1 LSAPDEP
8 ATETPPARPR
18 DHRRRWLPSSAP
30 GWLILVS
37 VVAVMLVAAVT
48 AGVRFGVNTVPGLAF
63 IEARANGL
71 KIGRYGRLKIEGVS
85 GDIWRNVS
93 IRRLIIYDE
102 QGVWLEGKNLN
113 MKWRYHELFVRRF
126 HADAIVAEQITL
138 SRRPTLTPKEKSGGL
153 PVTILIDSLK
163 ARVDS
168 RPAFSQV
175 EGRFDLEGRLAL
187 QRRGGTSGRFVAKSL
202 MHQGD
207 FADIGFDLGR
217 SDALLVNAKASEAE
231 GGALAGALGLDA
243 TRPFSLDAQ
252 ARGTTKE
259 GRFNL
264 LVESGETQP
273 AKAEGSWNAAGGS
286 ANGYVRLDASDLTG
300 LYAKMFGPQVKFDV
314 TGRKAAGAYYDI
326 RARLDSE
333 GLSVSAAGLADLG
346 KQTAAPSGLALTAST
361 GSLGRF
367 TGNAVTGAATYQG
380 LFKGSAEAFTLSG
393 DMRGSGVSA
402 AGYTLASTNGRLT
415 VGRANGELT
424 LVSALTGQGGRGQ
437 GYLPALLGP
446 SPVADIDMAILKDGR
461 LLMRRLRATGA
472 GLKAEATGS
481 RGLLGGLSFKGRAE
495 LWNFGAAKL
504 GGKGRLAGSWSAD
517 QSGENRPWVFTVD
530 ARGTGLALGYS
541 ELDRL
546 LGAAPRLRGKASLL
560 NGAVDVADLR
570 LDGDKATAKAK
581 GRIGGQGDLAFALDW
596 NAEGPFRAGPV
607 EISGKAKGDGKIA
620 GSLSAPRADLT
631 AQVDQID
638 LPRLPLRNANLTL
651 TFMQRSGGGDGA
663 FAMTAES
670 PYGPARL
677 RTDFG
682 FAAGGVDLSG
692 LDADAGGIQ
701 AQGAVALR
709 RGRPSSADLTLAVGP
724 GILLTEG
731 AIQGQAR
738 IVDTAGGARAT
749 LNLTAKD
756 AVLRDAAGLSLDSA
770 TITADG
776 PLDRLPVRIAAS
788 GIAPNGAYGVDIAG
802 LLTEVRQGE
811 ASAWQLTFDGTGKTG
826 RAQLRTTETA
836 RLVFGGPTTEAHLKL
851 ATVGR
856 QEGAATGTAVIDA
869 RIAKGSAD
877 IQATIVGL
885 PLAVAN
891 EDLAG
896 RLDARLNLRGQGE
909 RLEGQLNAEVKNV
922 RARGSGRAFTLD
934 GMVEAKLADRWIT
947 ITGKANSAQ
956 GLYADASFVLPAEAS
971 AAPLRL
977 AIDRRRQAQGKFSA
991 NGEIKPLWDL
1001 LMGGDRSLSGQIRL
1015 AGSLGGTLADP
1026 RLLGE
1031 AQLSGGAYED
1041 GPTGLRLR
1049 NLALSAS
1056 FADNAIDV
1064 TQASASDPNGGR
1076 ASGSGRI
1083 SLLRDGTSSF
1093 RLDLTRFQVI
1103 DNDLAT
1109 AMASGQVTINRTSAG
1124 NPRVEGSL
1132 RIDRAEIA
1140 AEPLSPS
1147 GVTPMDVIEINKP
1160 RTAAVRRAEAAEAAQ
1175 AKGLTVDLAIDLKA
1189 PRAIFVE
1196 GRGLNVE
1203 LSLDARVTGTT
1214 NRPVLAGTARVVRG
1228 DYDFAGKRFEFDERG
1243 EIILS
1248 TDPSRIR
1255 LNLTATREDPSLTA
1269 VVRVQ
1274 GTAAKPEITLTS
1286 TPQLPQDEVLSRV
1299 LFGSSAAQ
1307 LSPFEAAQLAS
1318 ALAALAGGGGFDVIG
1333 NIRQLAGLDR
1343 LTIGGTELTGVTV
1356 AGGKYLTN
1364 DVYLELIGGGRD
1376 GGAVQVEWR
1385 VRRNLSIVSRIAG
1398 GGDSKLSV
1406 RWRRDY

>member
-1 LSAPDEP
+1 MSATDEP
-8 ATETPPARPR
+8 ATETPSVRPR

-30 GWLILVS
+30 GWLILIS
-37 VVAVMLVAAVT
+37 VVVVMLVAAAAV
-48 AGVRFGVNTVPGLAF
+48 GVRYGVNTVPGLAF

-102 QGVWLEGKNLN
+102 KGIWLEGRNLN
-113 MKWRYHELFVRRF
+113 MQWRYHELFVRRF

-138 SRRPTLTPKEKSGGL
+138 SRRPTLTPKEKSGAL

-163 ARVDS
+163 TRVDS

-187 QRRGGTSGRFVAKSL
+187 QRRGGTSGRLVAKSL

-217 SDALLVNAKASEAE
+217 SDALLVNAKASEAQ

-243 TRPFSLDAQ
+243 TRHFSLDAQ
-252 ARGTTKE
+252 ARGTIKE

-314 TGRKAAGAYYDI
+314 TGRKVGAFYDV

-333 GLSVSAAGLADLG
+333 GLTATAAGLADLG
-346 KQTAAPSGLALTAST
+346 KRTAAPSGLAVTAST
-361 GSLGRF
+361 GSLGRL
-367 TGNAVTGAATYQG
+367 TWNAVTGAATFQG
-380 LFKGSAEAFTLSG
+380 LFKGDAENFTLSG
-393 DMRGSGVSA
+393 DLRGSGVST
-402 AGYTLASTNGRLT
+402 AGYTLASVGGRTTL
-415 VGRANGELT
+415 GRAKGELV
-424 LVSALTGQGGRGQ
+424 LISALTGRGGRGQ

-446 SPVADIDMAILKDGR
+446 SPVADVDMAILKDGR
-461 LLMRRLRATGA
+461 LLMRRVRATGA
-472 GLKAEATGS
+472 GLKAEAEGS
-481 RGLLGGLSFKGRAE
+481 RGLLGGLSFKGKAE

-517 QSGENRPWVFTVD
+517 QSGENKPWVFTVD
-530 ARGTGLALGYS
+530 ARGTGFALGMS

-546 LGAAPRLRGKASLL
+546 LGPAPRLRGKASLL
-560 NGAVDVADLR
+560 NGAVDVAELR
-570 LDGDKATAKAK
+570 LDGERAAAKGQ
-581 GRIGGQGDLAFALDW
+581 GRIGAKGDLAFNLDW

-607 EISGKAKGDGKIA
+607 EIAGKAKGDGKIA

-651 TFMQRSGGGDGA
+651 TFMQRAGGGDGA
-663 FAMTAES
+663 FALTAES

-682 FAAGGVDLSG
+682 FANGGVDLSG
-692 LDADAGGIQ
+692 LDADAGGIK

-709 RGRPSSADLTLAVGP
+709 RGRPSSADLTLAIGP

-731 AIQGQAR
+731 AIEGQAR
-738 IVDTAGGARAT
+738 IVDTVGGARAT

-756 AVLRDAAGLSLDSA
+756 AVLRDAAGLSLDAA

-776 PLDRLPVRIAAS
+776 PLDRLPVRIQAS
-788 GIAPNGAYGVDIAG
+788 GAAPNGAYGVDVAG

-811 ASAWQLTFDGTGKTG
+811 ANAWQLTFDGTGKSG

-851 ATVGR
+851 VTVGR
-856 QEGAATGTAVIDA
+856 QEGAAAGTAVIDA

-877 IQATIVGL
+877 IQATLAGM
-885 PLAVAN
+885 PLAIAN

-934 GMVEAKLADRWIT
+934 GTVEAKLADRWIT

-956 GLYADASFVLPAEAS
+956 GLYADANFVLPAEAS

-977 AIDRRRQAQGKFSA
+977 AIDRRRQVQGKFTA

-1001 LMGGDRSLSGQIRL
+1001 LMGGDRSLSGQVRL

-1049 NLALSAS
+1049 NLALSAA

-1109 AMASGQVTINRTSAG
+1109 ATASGQVTINRTSAG

-1364 DVYLELIGGGRD
+1364 DVYLELIGGGRE

-1398 GGDSKLSV
+1398 GGESKLSV